1 MRTMTDNL
9 LIEVFSRVVFSFT
22 RGVTEHCNPDEPEV
36 ETFGYDDNLSREG
49 REWNCQPVD
58 KPIYQEYSPPK
69 EDEHN
74 LLSVGNL
81 RVRYQLLNA
90 SSRDESE
97 DEQQDGALQTIRSSD
112 SSSINVHRR
121 LDLTLSSCHPWRAV
135 LKIVDM
141 LHSSVCYGNVASE
154 ENKINSIRLCD
165 ARNLSGSPKFK
176 MCIYPKIAFIKKD
189 CICYLKFKLCTR
201 SRSIN
206 GYIMSSSTLIEV
218 FGHIVFSFTRG
229 VTEHY
234 NPEEPEFTA
243 ESFGYDPLESTGRE
257 WYYHPADEFIF
268 QEYSDRRDT
277 ALSSFL
283 SSSLI
288 NARCTDACAPE
299 ENEET
304 LDNEQDEDRAM
315 AWKRL
320 RPSALSTVGKAMCNG
335 ALISLITATLIGS
348 LFMLITYLSYKTEL
362 NCLFHSKESIPVQ
375 VQWII
380 SISTYNRQNKEGK
393 LLIAI
398 FAPLVGVVLKV
409 ISRIP
414 FQRLWKF
421 THPGYSYVLLAPV
434 YFGSAFMF
442 RVLQA
447 DLDSLQSMATLGV
460 IHGFA
465 EVLERSMMV
474 IIDHFCHVI
483 WKRKSAPW
491 GSFRTH
497 RRERLMADIAIMS
510 MLYESIGLVSVNGV
524 FFLYQLIYMKSES
537 FVKLL
542 QSFAIR
548 TSILLVIEWFFT
560 SVSLAIETHYQNM
573 AVMAV
578 WRKRWI
584 RHILVAIINAV
595 PLAVWSSGNVP
606 VPPKIELSGNIAN
619 NWKQWKQVWSDYE
632 LVTRLN
638 DQTDEYRVAAF
649 ITCIGPKAL
658 TIHNGLPFQSED
670 EKKNLAKI
678 VELWESYCLGKTNII
693 YKRYRF
699 DNRNQDAGES
709 IDTYAANLRSLS
721 ETCNSG
727 ALKEEMIRDRIVY
740 GVGDSSLRKKL
751 PQVPEITLDK
761 CIDMCRS
768 AEATSTQREAM
779 SALNSHVPP
788 PPQVNFVKKASKS
801 ADKSP
806 FVKHCRFCGQT
817 HEVERSKCPAFGKIC
832 SICQRENHFSLKCSH
847 KKKSDKP
854 KKPLEKYSVN
864 QLNFEESEEEILSVS
879 CSEE

>member
-1 MRTMTDNL
+1 
-9 LIEVFSRVVFSFT
+9 
-22 RGVTEHCNPDEPEV
+22 
-36 ETFGYDDNLSREG
+36 
-49 REWNCQPVD
+49 
-58 KPIYQEYSPPK
+58 
-69 EDEHN
+69 
-74 LLSVGNL
+74 
-81 RVRYQLLNA
+81 
-90 SSRDESE
+90 
-97 DEQQDGALQTIRSSD
+97 
-112 SSSINVHRR
+112 
-121 LDLTLSSCHPWRAV
+121 
-135 LKIVDM
+135 
-141 LHSSVCYGNVASE
+141 
-154 ENKINSIRLCD
+154 
-165 ARNLSGSPKFK
+165 
-176 MCIYPKIAFIKKD
+176 
-189 CICYLKFKLCTR
+189 
-201 SRSIN
+201 
-206 GYIMSSSTLIEV
+206 MSSSTLIEV

-277 ALSSFL
+277 AFSSFP
-283 SSSLI
+283 SSLI
-288 NARCTDACAPE
+288 DARCIDACAPE

-335 ALISLITATLIGS
+335 ALISLMMATLIGS

-362 NCLFHSKESIPVQ
+362 NCQFHSKESIPVQ

-380 SISTYNRQNKEGK
+380 SISGILFCALLYMWFFASVILLFRPFQLIGVKKKLILVTFLLYGLDTLYRVILQVFQISQTKAFRKQKIPLHFLFLMSICGQVYLLMRHFLRGGSRRQQATFFFQMILPSCFSVLLGFIATVSVYPAYNRQNKEGK

-414 FQRLWKF
+414 IQRLWKF

-434 YFGSAFMF
+434 YFGSAVMF

-474 IIDHFCHVI
+474 IIDHFCHVA

-491 GSFRTH
+491 GSFRTP

-524 FFLYQLIYMKSES
+524 FFLYQLIYVKSES

-578 WRKRWI
+578 WRKRWR

-595 PLAVWSSGNVP
+595 PLAVWSSG
-606 VPPKIELSGNIAN
+606 
-619 NWKQWKQVWSDYE
+619 Y
-632 LVTRLN
+632 
-638 DQTDEYRVAAF
+638 
-649 ITCIGPKAL
+649 
-658 TIHNGLPFQSED
+658 
-670 EKKNLAKI
+670 
-678 VELWESYCLGKTNII
+678 
-693 YKRYRF
+693 
-699 DNRNQDAGES
+699 
-709 IDTYAANLRSLS
+709 
-721 ETCNSG
+721 
-727 ALKEEMIRDRIVY
+727 MI
-740 GVGDSSLRKKL
+740 
-751 PQVPEITLDK
+751 
-761 CIDMCRS
+761 
-768 AEATSTQREAM
+768 
-779 SALNSHVPP
+779 
-788 PPQVNFVKKASKS
+788 
-801 ADKSP
+801 
-806 FVKHCRFCGQT
+806 
-817 HEVERSKCPAFGKIC
+817 
-832 SICQRENHFSLKCSH
+832 
-847 KKKSDKP
+847 
-854 KKPLEKYSVN
+854 
-864 QLNFEESEEEILSVS
+864 EILHGHLNETNHTCKMPFS
-879 CSEE
+879 